1 MASHRG
7 KLKAPKSLCV
17 PALPTLG
24 AAFPG
29 ESDAD
34 TTVLA
39 ALCEYNT
46 LRLRCI
52 FVIL

>member
-7 KLKAPKSLCV
+7 KLKAPKSLCIA
-17 PALPTLG
+17 ALPTLG

-34 TTVLA
+34 TSCFSSV
-39 ALCEYNT
+39 
-46 LRLRCI
+46 
-52 FVIL
+52 V